1 MTALV
6 LMHHGL
12 LLSSIDCDAAYAMLQ
27 SLAQSTCK
35 GNGTG
40 AAAWHCGQL
49 PGVHNHLFQGGH
61 QIVSSKESPTL
72 YTESSNKNHTR
83 KLQT

>member
-6 LMHHGL
+6 LMNHGL
-12 LLSSIDCDAAYAMLQ
+12 LLLSIDYDAAYATLQ

-40 AAAWHCGQL
+40 AVTWHCGQSL
-49 PGVHNHLFQGGH
+49 GVHNRLFQDGH

-72 YTESSNKNHTR
+72 YTEVSNKYIMA
-83 KLQT
+83 

>member
-1 MTALV
+1 MTAPV

-12 LLSSIDCDAAYAMLQ
+12 LLLSIDYDAAYEMLQ

-40 AAAWHCGQL
+40 AVTWHCGQS
-49 PGVHNHLFQGGH
+49 PGVRNCLCQDEH
-61 QIVSSKESPTL
+61 QIVSSRENPTL
-72 YTESSNKNHTR
+72 YTEISNTYKMA
-83 KLQT
+83 L